1 MILLANM
8 RVTGAAFSMYGR
20 NRRTDIDV
28 SIIEKPYMEVS
39 LFISIVNPHKLHAV
53 DKNLSKLS

>member
-1 MILLANM
+1 M
-8 RVTGAAFSMYGR
+8 RVTGTAVSKYVR

-28 SIIEKPYMEVS
+28 RIIGKPYVEVS

-53 DKNLSKLS
+53 DKSLSKLW

>member
-1 MILLANM
+1 MRLANM
-8 RVTGAAFSMYGR
+8 RVTGTAVSKYVR

-28 SIIEKPYMEVS
+28 RIIGKPYVEVS

-53 DKNLSKLS
+53 DKSLSKLW